1 MSGNGA
7 ALKAGELR
15 ARLETS
21 HFGVEDDP
29 ACRAKALAGV
39 QQFDERGFASLIGNA
54 GETIGFFRGS
64 LRRLRSGNPRLS
76 GRNLRPGPEGF
87 GNRIVAGPAPICS
100 VGVVFPLA
108 RG

>member
-1 MSGNGA
+1 MWVRTGQSAWRVRNRQGRRVQDRSRPRHKACCVRGSLDLISGKGA

-39 QQFDERGFASLIGNA
+39 QQFDERGFASLIDRKS
-54 GETIGFFRGS
+54 T
-64 LRRLRSGNPRLS
+64 RLNSS
-76 GRNLRPGPEGF
+76 H
-87 GNRIVAGPAPICS
+87 
-100 VGVVFPLA
+100 
-108 RG
+108 